1 MTEIIMTNGYV
12 LKTDLT
18 QDELKSIFKKHL
30 TDLVPVEV
38 WENGGDIKKATYL
51 INTNHISIIK

>member
-38 WENGGDIKKATYL
+38 WVNGGSIKKATYL